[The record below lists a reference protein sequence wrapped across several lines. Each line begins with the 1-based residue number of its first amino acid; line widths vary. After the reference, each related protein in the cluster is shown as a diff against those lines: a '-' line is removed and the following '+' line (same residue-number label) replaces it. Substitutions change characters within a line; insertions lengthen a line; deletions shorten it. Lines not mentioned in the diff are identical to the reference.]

1 MKKFLRISG
10 ALALLLVLALSV
22 TSAVAQGGDG
32 QVRFVHAIPGASA
45 IDVYTDGQLTVS
57 GLTFGKATTYANV
70 PAGDHQLVV
79 TVAGAGASSPIWQQT
94 LSVPNATALT
104 LVAASASDARFL
116 VYQDDL
122 NPIGLGKARL
132 SAIHAISG
140 GPTVDLVLTDGRPVI
155 PALEYGVQQLPG
167 TLDVPAFAYD
177 FAVVPT
183 GSGVD
188 QAIVTANT
196 VALGSNTSY
205 VLVVYG
211 TTDSPAVLALTAPTQ
226 PETAGG
232 FVRVIH
238 GVNNAPDVDVYLN
251 DTLIFP
257 SLGVAGFTPHISVAA
272 GSYDVAIKPAGS
284 PDTLTTISLTVEDGA
299 AVTVAAL
306 GTVDDLSLNVFEDNV
321 AGVEAGQARV
331 SLINGLPDTV
341 SAALT
346 DGTSLANDLTFG
358 TAGEAVSFVPSK
370 QAISLLVGENAASI
384 SDESFYGG
392 VYYNLLAME
401 YRNLPY
407 LVVAPTSLA
416 QGIASAPSTGSAAV
430 VSAPPPTAD
439 AAAVAVA
446 ATPTLAPQP
455 VTTGTGITGR
465 VFNLDADRNL
475 QLRQYPNSTALSLAT
490 VPPNTVLAVNGR
502 DGEIVPLPNSA
513 TPTPPEG
520 YTYTDPATLLADDKQ
535 DLDPNAT
542 WLNVTYT
549 TPDGGS
555 ITAWANALYVDV
567 RNERGD
573 RTRLATLPT
582 VPANQPGEVDNTA
595 VTPPPIPQDR
605 VAAIVFNLDP
615 GVNLNIRRT
624 ADVNGEVLARLP
636 NGTVM
641 EFVGIKEDQQWVF
654 VRYSPAEGGSVTGW
668 VSATYVQYTY
678 NSRLIDLEEIETRGL
693 LAIIADDTRGETGAG
708 AASVVV
714 PTVDPVKDRYVA
726 VVSLDA
732 GSNLNLRRNPNQN
745 SEVLAQIPSGTQ
757 MLVNART
764 ADELWLNVTFEG
776 VDGWIAA
783 KTEVAQFVRLT
794 FNGKPAEIAQVPIAV
809 EGNTAA
815 GTPSVVITAT
825 AGPTAE
831 GSLPINPL
839 PYKVTDVL
847 VQMTGS
853 PGGNADGLPIIYQG
867 QEVTLL
873 FTDGA
878 FSFIQLADTTQG
890 WVPAGSI
897 QPR

>member
-1 MKKFLRISG
+1 MKQIIRMIGL
-10 ALALLLVLALSV
+10 LALLLTMAISSASV
-22 TSAVAQGGDG
+22 MAQGGDG

-45 IDVYTDGQLTVS
+45 IDVYTDGQLTAS
-57 GLTFGKATTYANV
+57 DLTFGDATTYATI

-79 TVAGAGASSPIWQQT
+79 TVAGAGTASPIWQQT
-94 LSVPNATALT
+94 LSVPNATPLT
-104 LVAASASDARFL
+104 LVAASASESSFL

-177 FAVVPT
+177 FAVVPS

-205 VLVVYG
+205 MLVVYG
-211 TTDSPAVLALTAPTQ
+211 TAESPAVLALTAPTQ

-238 GVNNAPDVDVYLN
+238 GVSDAPDVDVYVN

-257 SLGVAGFTPHISVAA
+257 SLGVAGFTPHTSVAA
-272 GSYDVAIKPAGS
+272 GSYDVTIKPAGS
-284 PDTLTTISLTVEDGA
+284 PDTLTTATLTVESGA
-299 AVTVAAL
+299 TVTVAAL
-306 GTVDDLSLNVFEDNV
+306 GTVDELSLNVFEDNV

-331 SLINGLPDTV
+331 ALINGLPDTIN
-341 SAALT
+341 AALA
-346 DGTSLANDLTFG
+346 DGTALASDLAFG
-358 TAGEAVSFVPSK
+358 TEGEAVSFAPSK
-370 QAISLLVGENAASI
+370 QAISLLVGENSADI
-384 SDESFYGG
+384 PDENFYGG
-392 VYYNLLAME
+392 VYYNLLVME

-407 LVVAPTSLA
+407 IVVAPTSLA
-416 QGIASAPSTGSAAV
+416 QGIASAPAAGSTAV
-430 VSAPPPTAD
+430 VEVPTAD
-439 AAAVAVA
+439 AAAVAVV
-446 ATPTLAPQP
+446 ATPTLPPPPAATVP
-455 VTTGTGITGR
+455 GITGR

-490 VPPNTVLAVNGR
+490 VPPNTVLVVNGR
-502 DGEIVPLPNSA
+502 EGEIIPLPNSA
-513 TPTPPEG
+513 TPTPPAD
-520 YTYTDPATLLADDKQ
+520 YTYTDPASLLAEDE

-542 WLNVTYT
+542 WLSVTYT

-567 RNERGD
+567 RNDRGERVL
-573 RTRLATLPT
+573 LATLPT
-582 VPANQPGEVDNTA
+582 VPANQPGDVDNTA
-595 VTPPPIPQDR
+595 VTPPPVPQDR

-615 GVNLNIRRT
+615 GINLNIRRT
-624 ADVNGEVLARLP
+624 PDVNGEVLARLP

-678 NSRLIDLEEIETRGL
+678 NSRLIDLEEIETRDL

-732 GSNLNLRRNPNQN
+732 GSNLNLRRNPTQN

-757 MLVNART
+757 LLVNTRT

-783 KTEVAQFVRLT
+783 KTDLAQFVRLT

-809 EGNTAA
+809 EGNIAA
-815 GTPSVVITAT
+815 GTPSVIVTPT

-831 GSLPINPL
+831 GSLPFNPQ
-839 PYKVTDVL
+839 PYKVTDVAI
-847 VQMTGS
+847 QMTGS
-853 PGGNADGLPIIYQG
+853 PGGNADGLPIIFQG
-867 QEVTLL
+867 QEVTQL
-873 FTDGA
+873 FTDGT
-878 FSFIQLADTTQG
+878 FSFIELPDTTQG